1 MNKKVN
7 TALFIIGATVV
18 NLVLMAV
25 LILVGFFIVS
35 FLPLNQASQGITTVL
50 VIVIFFAAIIG
61 TFVIYHNMVKYLSTK
76 IDMDKYFHPIIKR
89 KDKTL

>member
-25 LILVGFFIVS
+25 LILLGFLIVS
-35 FLPLNQASQGITTVL
+35 LLPLNNASQGITTAV
-50 VIVIFFAAIIG
+50 VILIFFGSIIG

-89 KDKTL
+89 KENK

>member
-1 MNKKVN
+1 VNKKVN
-7 TALFIIGATVV
+7 TALFIIGATIV

-25 LILVGFFIVS
+25 ILLIGFVILSLLPINNASGIGTILVI
-35 FLPLNQASQGITTVL
+35 L
-50 VIVIFFAAIIG
+50 VFFAAIVG

-89 KDKTL
+89 KEDK